1 MRPLG
6 ATSTAA
12 TGFWS
17 VSPWAR
23 TRARSRG
30 PRSEPGSPALRH
42 RRHPVGDDAGGP
54 GLGGPEDRP
63 RGRARLRLVGQVAGA
78 GRLRGNLLE
87 KGAQL
92 VRRHAAS
99 LRGDEPASPG
109 SGRAS
114 SVQAPIAT
122 SCSLTA
128 GGMQRSRP
136 GPANLTERTKVRA
149 AP

>member
-17 VSPWAR
+17 VRPWAR

-30 PRSEPGSPALRH
+30 SRSSRGAQRCATGVTQSATTPAAR
-42 RRHPVGDDAGGP
+42 VSAGRKT
-54 GLGGPEDRP
+54 RP
-63 RGRARLRLVGQVAGA
+63 RGRTRLGLVGQVAGA

-92 VRRHAAS
+92 LRRHAVS
-99 LRGDEPASPG
+99 LRGD
-109 SGRAS
+109 
-114 SVQAPIAT
+114 
-122 SCSLTA
+122 
-128 GGMQRSRP
+128 
-136 GPANLTERTKVRA
+136 GPAGVRS
-149 AP
+149 